1 LAALL
6 FRHFDFWTGAE
17 EITMIDADGGS
28 SPFNRPAPRLRDPDT
43 DDLDRLAAS
52 LHYLMLFGREPSPD
66 EASDHVAF
74 EPMSDHKQF
83 SQ

>member
-1 LAALL
+1 
-6 FRHFDFWTGAE
+6 
-17 EITMIDADGGS
+17 MIDADVGS

-66 EASDHVAF
+66 EASDQSVSN
-74 EPMSDHKQF
+74 P
-83 SQ
+83 

>member
-1 LAALL
+1 MATSLSI
-6 FRHFDFWTGAE
+6 F
-17 EITMIDADGGS
+17 S
-28 SPFNRPAPRLRDPDT
+28 SESFPPRRRDPYP

-52 LHYLMLFGREPSPD
+52 LHYLMLFGREPGAN